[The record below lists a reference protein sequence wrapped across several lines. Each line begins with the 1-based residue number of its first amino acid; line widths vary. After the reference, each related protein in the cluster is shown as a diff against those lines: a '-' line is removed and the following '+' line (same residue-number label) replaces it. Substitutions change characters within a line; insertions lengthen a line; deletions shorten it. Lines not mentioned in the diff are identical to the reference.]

1 MFRYRVAV
9 IEGVAMKTFIMSAIS
24 AAALALAS
32 AAMTSGSLA
41 ADMSPVYKA
50 APQQAKDQGVDGFID
65 LYGGGQWW
73 KWNPEDF
80 PPGKGSQGGLGAAA
94 RVNWWINSPWAI
106 QLDAQSEWWG
116 KTKVFGD
123 NSGAFA
129 GPITAQMAA
138 HIAWRDPNKYAFSLL
153 LGQFVH
159 DDVGGIGYNVWATYA
174 LIGGEA
180 QFYFGDLTLY
190 GQGGV
195 LLRESCSI
203 TCFPLKDIWW
213 ARGIGRYFFT
223 ARDKLQAEFGY
234 AEGKDTLNISTGR
247 ITTWGAEYEHWID
260 KTPVSVWVGYRGWH
274 FDNTHDLSYKTTA
287 NEIWAGVR
295 LWFGAPSDL
304 KAVDRKGATWD
315 TPKFLQTL
323 TWTGAVGDI
332 QIPSR

>member
-1 MFRYRVAV
+1 
-9 IEGVAMKTFIMSAIS
+9 
-24 AAALALAS
+24 
-32 AAMTSGSLA
+32 
-41 ADMSPVYKA
+41 
-50 APQQAKDQGVDGFID
+50 
-65 LYGGGQWW
+65 
-73 KWNPEDF
+73 
-80 PPGKGSQGGLGAAA
+80 
-94 RVNWWINSPWAI
+94 VNWWINSPWAI

-123 NSGAFA
+123 NFGAFA
-129 GPITAQMAA
+129 GPITAQMAV

-153 LGQFVH
+153 LGQFAH
-159 DDVGGIGYNVWATYA
+159 DDVGGLSNQVWATYG